1 LQNDHWLR
9 KRNGCW
15 ELKYP
20 IKFKSM
26 KTDGNESNTQESL
39 HKGSKTDMY
48 HETSDEKN
56 ILSRIEAISP
66 IEMDI
71 SSEATFDLDHLVLSG
86 RLWPFAEIDTN
97 RKEYQLVSNLNSSG
111 NKEEVDCQHT
121 VTVVIDAT
129 SWGFLIGE
137 VEILVRNEEDI
148 ENAINQIEMI
158 AKKLEFTMN
167 EERGGKV
174 LNYLKQH
181 RPCAYS
187 TYMETFKSS

>member
-1 LQNDHWLR
+1 
-9 KRNGCW
+9 
-15 ELKYP
+15 
-20 IKFKSM
+20 M

-39 HKGSKTDMY
+39 HKESKTDMY

-66 IEMDI
+66 IEMDK
-71 SSEATFDLDHLVLSG
+71 SLEASFVLDHLVLSG

-97 RKEYQLVSNLNSSG
+97 RKEYQLVSKSNSAG
-111 NKEEVDCQHT
+111 NKEEIDCQHT

-148 ENAINQIEMI
+148 ESAIKHIEMI

-181 RPCAYS
+181 RPCAYN
-187 TYMETFKSS
+187 TYMDTFKSS

>member
-1 LQNDHWLR
+1 
-9 KRNGCW
+9 
-15 ELKYP
+15 
-20 IKFKSM
+20 M

-39 HKGSKTDMY
+39 HKDSKTDMY
-48 HETSDEKN
+48 HETSNEKN
-56 ILSRIEAISP
+56 ILSGLEAISP
-66 IEMDI
+66 IVIDR
-71 SSEATFDLDHLVLSG
+71 SSGASFDLDNLLLSG

-97 RKEYQLVSNLNSSG
+97 RKEYQLVSKSNNEG

-137 VEILVRNEEDI
+137 VEILVENEEDI
-148 ENAINQIEMI
+148 ESAINQIETI

-174 LNYLKQH
+174 LNCLKQH

-187 TYMETFKSS
+187 TYMDTFRFS